1 MTSSTVTMIAQEGVA
16 WSVQAV
22 GVQISIQLSAAEL
35 ILQLSTGRRNAQFY
49 RASKTDLY
57 TIYSSDRIGQNIA
70 IEIGYPIYIQK
81 YV

>member
-35 ILQLSTGRRNAQFY
+35 ILQLSTGCCNSLIMMGSLMWQWAAPHHNHNHYHQDF
-49 RASKTDLY
+49 LL
-57 TIYSSDRIGQNIA
+57 
-70 IEIGYPIYIQK
+70 QK
-81 YV
+81 QHLCGV